1 MFAAV
6 EKKKVTGDNV
16 DTARNIA
23 KRANIL
29 TAGGLVI
36 EGNEFA
42 ALNTD
47 DQVEVCR
54 RLQV

>member
-1 MFAAV
+1 M
-6 EKKKVTGDNV
+6 TGDNV